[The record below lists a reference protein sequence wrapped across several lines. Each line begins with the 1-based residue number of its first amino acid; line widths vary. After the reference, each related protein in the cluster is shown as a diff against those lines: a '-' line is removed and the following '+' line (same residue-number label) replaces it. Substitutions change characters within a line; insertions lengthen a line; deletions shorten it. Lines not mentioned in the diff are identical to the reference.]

1 MKFSNIIH
9 KVVPTIMLLVLIGFS
24 SCKDFLEQPS
34 DAITT
39 VDSVFANPDNAM
51 LAMFNAYDA
60 SFTWNRGLRSLFNT
74 TGNSVPGYPA
84 GNTIN
89 FGNGGN
95 CQLFFMSDE
104 ATQELTP
111 SGNSC
116 PMMVFGNW
124 GPTGEYQKEFPSLA
138 VSNAI
143 RACNIFIENAP
154 RVPLMTTPKWVW
166 NAAFRDQVIA
176 EVRVLRAFL
185 HFETF
190 RRYGGI
196 PIIDRVSTFEQK
208 NGKLVVT
215 PSGERQSIKSVID
228 FIVSECDA
236 ALPNLKQPEDF
247 SNAETGRIH
256 YGVALAL
263 KAKALLYAASPLYNE
278 SGSDL
283 PVSYG
288 DDRDSLLCYGN
299 FDANRWKLA
308 ADAYQT
314 AIDWAEAHGKELLDD
329 PTLGKS
335 DSYVLGT
342 ESPRATSPKNNEWIY
357 YISTFNDRLSDRFYR
372 AGAPVTV
379 FAANYGTVGGAGY
392 KFIKDNYRDVNGNLL
407 DIPQTGTLPELKS
420 VFRNAEPR
428 FHGSIWVPGDMYST
442 IDQTGWMTSKGTA
455 DTALFKYRDQN
466 NVLKDATSSSFTIP
480 LTTDPPGFFYPKKWK
495 QIGTQSPYYITWT
508 EFRLSE
514 LYLSYAE
521 AMNEYNPLDP
531 NILTYLNKIRVRG
544 GIPEIQ
550 TSDPRFGD
558 KTAMREEI
566 HRERAV
572 ELYGDEHRY
581 FDVRRWKIADQTLG
595 GVWNEVILY
604 QNSSKSYVTPT
615 SDMTSEERLANDATI
630 SFKFQKLS
638 THVWA
643 PKMYFYPWYQ
653 PEVDKKILV
662 QNPGW

>member
-1 MKFSNIIH
+1 MKFKNIIRRI
-9 KVVPTIMLLVLIGFS
+9 VPIIMLLVSIGFS

-39 VDSVFANPDNAM
+39 IDSVFANPDNAM

-60 SFTWNRGLRSLFNT
+60 SLSWNRGLRTLYNA
-74 TGNSVPGYPA
+74 TGNSTPGYPTY
-84 GNTIN
+84 NPN

-95 CQLFFMSDE
+95 VQLFCMSDE
-104 ATQELTP
+104 ATQELGP
-111 SGNSC
+111 PDNPG
-116 PMMVFGNW
+116 PLMLFGNW
-124 GPTGEYQKEFPSLA
+124 GPTGQHQKEFPSIG

-143 RACNIFIENAP
+143 RTCNIFIENAP

-166 NAAFRDQVIA
+166 NESFRDQVIA

-196 PIIDRVSTFEQK
+196 PILDKVSTFEQK
-208 NGKLVVT
+208 PGQLVVT
-215 PSGERQSIKSVID
+215 PSGKRQSLKSVID

-236 ALPNLKQPEDF
+236 CLPKLRQPEDF

-256 YGVALAL
+256 YGFALAL

-278 SGSDL
+278 ASSDL
-283 PVSYG
+283 PLSYG
-288 DDRDSLLCYGN
+288 DGRDSLLCYGN
-299 FDANRWKLA
+299 FDPNRWKLA

-314 AIDWAEAHGKELLDD
+314 AIDWAEGHGKVLLDD
-329 PTLGKS
+329 PTLGKT
-335 DSYVLGT
+335 DSYALGS
-342 ESPRATSPKNNEWIY
+342 ESPRATSPKNNESIY
-357 YISTFNDRLSDRFYR
+357 YISTYTDRLEARFYR

-379 FAANYGTVGGAGY
+379 YAASYGTIAGAGY

-407 DIPQTGTLPELKS
+407 NIPATGTYPELKS
-420 VFRNAEPR
+420 IFRNAEPR
-428 FHGSIWVPGDMYST
+428 FHGSIWVPGFKYST
-442 IDQTGWMTSKGTA
+442 IDQTSWMTSKGTA
-455 DTALFKYRDQN
+455 DTALFKYRDN
-466 NVLKDATSSSFTIP
+466 TNALMDATSGAVTIP
-480 LTTDPPGFFYPKKWK
+480 LTTDPPGLFYPKKWR
-495 QIGTQSPYYITWT
+495 QIGTYSPYYITWS

-514 LYLSYAE
+514 FYLSYAE
-521 AMNEYNPLDP
+521 AMNEVNPSDP

-550 TSDPRFGD
+550 TSDPRFGN

-595 GVWNEVILY
+595 GDWYEVILY
-604 QNSSKSYVTPT
+604 QNSATPYVTPT
-615 SDMTSEERLANDATI
+615 QSMTPAQRLANDATI

-638 THVWA
+638 THIWA
-643 PKMYFYPWYQ
+643 PKMYFYPYYQ
-653 PEVDKKILV
+653 TEVDKKILV